1 MDKVWVVL
9 LAGSP
14 FWAFL
19 LWTAWWLVSDALGE
33 RRRARA
39 AARLTERYG
48 DRRDERDE
56 HGQASAA

>member
-1 MDKVWVVL
+1 MEKVWVVL

-14 FWAFL
+14 LWAFL
-19 LWTAWWLVSDALGE
+19 LWTAWWLVSDALRE

-39 AARLTERYG
+39 AARFAKQYERG
-48 DRRDERDE
+48 PDEQGG